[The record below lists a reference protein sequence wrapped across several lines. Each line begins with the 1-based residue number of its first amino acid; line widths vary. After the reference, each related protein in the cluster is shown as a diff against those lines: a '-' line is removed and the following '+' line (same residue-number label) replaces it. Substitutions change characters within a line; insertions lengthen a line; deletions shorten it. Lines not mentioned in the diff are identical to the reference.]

1 MKKLILPLLL
11 VFFAACEDLT
21 DVKRVDG
28 PCTIQLVDGGTITT
42 QFSIEILQGTGTIT
56 YRDDDRKL
64 WSIPASEYSGYSCGN

>member
-1 MKKLILPLLL
+1 MRKLILPLFL
-11 VFFAACEDLT
+11 VFFASCEEIF

-64 WSIPASEYSGYSCGN
+64 WSIPASEYSSYSCGN